1 MSVYDTLRESVP
13 GRRFCRIYKFDQA
26 KRKVCPYRTGKSSE
40 NDLNVLYYQNE
51 GYSSR
56 GLQPEGSSGNSRC
69 NRISDIAT
77 AEIADAAW
85 RPPIQKPKTRGNWV
99 VLLDVEV
106 KDYYY

>member
-1 MSVYDTLRESVP
+1 M
-13 GRRFCRIYKFDQA
+13 
-26 KRKVCPYRTGKSSE
+26 GKSSE
-40 NDLNVLYYQNE
+40 NDLSVLYYQYE

-56 GLQPEGSSGNSRC
+56 GLQPEESSGNWRC

-77 AEIADAAW
+77 AEIIDAAW
-85 RPPIQKPKTRGNWV
+85 RQPIQKPKTQSNCV